1 MLIFTSGINIYN
13 AAVAGAKRAYNN
25 TTHDYAAYEAAI
37 KESFDCAK
45 SDLDQHTYDDV
56 MMATKGDWRNAL
68 LPLELL
74 KMHKHVR
81 DNSGEWHVRVRIFN
95 KNYSAIDIKL
105 KDWNK
110 LLKEYKTT
118 GNI

>member
-1 MLIFTSGINIYN
+1 MLILTSGINIYN
-13 AAVAGAKRAYNN
+13 AAVAGAKRGYNY
-25 TTHDYAAYEAAI
+25 TTNDHAAYEAAI
-37 KESFDCAK
+37 KESFDCAM
-45 SDLDQHTYDDV
+45 SDLESHTYDDV
-56 MMATKGDWRNAL
+56 MEVTKGDWRNAL

-81 DNSGEWHVRVRIFN
+81 ANSGEWHVRVRIFN

-110 LLKEYKTT
+110 LLKEYNAMS
-118 GNI
+118 NI